1 MNLQPFR
8 IHLLRHFELG
18 LFSASIYDRLSNIH
32 VKRASSAGV
41 VKESDA
47 DLRQFGHRRQ
57 N

>member
-32 VKRASSAGV
+32 VKRASSAGDG
-41 VKESDA
+41 E
-47 DLRQFGHRRQ
+47 GI
-57 N
+57 